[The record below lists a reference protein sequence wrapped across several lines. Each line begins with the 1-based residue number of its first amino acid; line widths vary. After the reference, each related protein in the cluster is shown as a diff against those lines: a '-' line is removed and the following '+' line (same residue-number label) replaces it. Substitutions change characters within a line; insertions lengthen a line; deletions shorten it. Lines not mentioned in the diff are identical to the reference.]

1 MIPLAHAGHV
11 LIDLPLFG
19 GPVFVLAGAL
29 YLSARRERRRE
40 ERERS
45 T

>member
-1 MIPLAHAGHV
+1 MTPLAHAGHV

-29 YLSARRERRRE
+29 FWSARRERRRE

>member
-1 MIPLAHAGHV
+1 MTVLAHAGHV
-11 LIDLPLFG
+11 LVDLGVFG

-29 YLSARRERRRE
+29 LWSTHRERRRQAAQ
-40 ERERS
+40 RS